1 VGRLDRYQLREL
13 KSAGVSRVHH
23 NLESSEVFYPRIT
36 TRLSWRDRYN
46 FLFMVKEEGLEVCAG
61 GLLGLGESKEDW
73 IDLAFSL
80 SEIQVDSLPLNFLI
94 PISGTPLQNAV
105 SLPPL
110 EILRCITLFRL
121 VLPKAEIRVC
131 GGREQ
136 NLRQLQVLAATM
148 VNGFMVGGYLTR
160 CGREP
165 ALDRE
170 MVKDLSLTL
179 VERGSLSRI
188 DLHQ

>member
-1 VGRLDRYQLREL
+1 
-13 KSAGVSRVHH
+13 
-23 NLESSEVFYPRIT
+23 
-36 TRLSWRDRYN
+36 
-46 FLFMVKEEGLEVCAG
+46 
-61 GLLGLGESKEDW
+61 
-73 IDLAFSL
+73 
-80 SEIQVDSLPLNFLI
+80 
-94 PISGTPLQNAV
+94 
-105 SLPPL
+105 
-110 EILRCITLFRL
+110 